1 MALLLNTGKN
11 EEQADQM
18 ILHLQKE
25 LNRHREALEIYERA
39 ILGVIDCHDTVQ
51 AEGTQIT
58 MTRVLQLC
66 QFAYIEAANVL
77 IETADIDT
85 LPEAPF
91 CTHCQTYLS
100 EASQAAGYC
109 LKCTHEPT
117 NKQHGG

>member
-1 MALLLNTGKN
+1 MALLLNAGKN

-18 ILHLQKE
+18 IIHLQKE

-77 IETADIDT
+77 IQTADMEQP
-85 LPEAPF
+85 PEPPF
-91 CTHCQTYLS
+91 CTHCQGYLS
-100 EASQAAGYC
+100 EQSQLAGYC
-109 LKCTHEPT
+109 IKCTHEPT
-117 NKQHGG
+117 SKQHGG